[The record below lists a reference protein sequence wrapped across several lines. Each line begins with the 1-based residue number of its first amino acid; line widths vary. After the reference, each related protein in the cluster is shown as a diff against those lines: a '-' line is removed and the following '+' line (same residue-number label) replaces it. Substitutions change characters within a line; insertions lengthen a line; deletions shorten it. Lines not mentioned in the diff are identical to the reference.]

1 MARAIQQNARSGS
14 AGTVSQPT
22 QEWPQIRRE
31 CARGDDADVG
41 FEHRAVWY
49 GANDAIAR

>member
-1 MARAIQQNARSGS
+1 VL
-14 AGTVSQPT
+14 TYL
-22 QEWPQIRRE
+22 E
-31 CARGDDADVG
+31 ARGDVADVG

>member
-1 MARAIQQNARSGS
+1 MLPGLLTRRERVGRVLSG
-14 AGTVSQPT
+14 GVRTD
-22 QEWPQIRRE
+22 RRE

>member
-1 MARAIQQNARSGS
+1 MVGGRAY
-14 AGTVSQPT
+14 
-22 QEWPQIRRE
+22 RRE

-41 FEHRAVWY
+41 FEHRDVRY

>member
-1 MARAIQQNARSGS
+1 MCGLRCLEGHLGNRA
-14 AGTVSQPT
+14 
-22 QEWPQIRRE
+22 ERRE
-31 CARGDDADVG
+31 CARGDVADVG

>member
-1 MARAIQQNARSGS
+1 VRPDGV
-14 AGTVSQPT
+14 TVAQT
-22 QEWPQIRRE
+22 LAYRTIRRE
-31 CARGDDADVG
+31 CARGDVADVG